1 MKVCLVTGGA
11 GFIGSHLVEA
21 LVARQS
27 QVRVLDDFSTGRQ
40 ENLATVR
47 DRVEIIRGDVA
58 DLELL
63 RVAVRGVQ
71 VIFHQAALASVPRS
85 IADPVATHLACATGT
100 LNVLVAAREAG
111 INRVVYASS
120 SSAYGSTTRRINRE
134 SDPPQPLSPYAAA
147 KLAGEHYCRVFHE
160 VYGLETVCLR
170 YFNVFGPRQPPDSP
184 YSAVIPLFLDA
195 MLAGRSPTVHG
206 DGQQSRDFTYV
217 DNVVL
222 ANLLAAEKDGVGG
235 QVYNIACGQSV
246 SLLDLVALM
255 NQLLGTSLQPIHDA
269 PRPGDVRHSQADV
282 TRARTELGFIP
293 PIDLQEGLRRSLG
306 FYRKEVRD

>member
-1 MKVCLVTGGA
+1 
-11 GFIGSHLVEA
+11 
-21 LVARQS
+21 
-27 QVRVLDDFSTGRQ
+27 
-40 ENLATVR
+40 
-47 DRVEIIRGDVA
+47 
-58 DLELL
+58 
-63 RVAVRGVQ
+63 
-71 VIFHQAALASVPRS
+71 
-85 IADPVATHLACATGT
+85 
-100 LNVLVAAREAG
+100 
-111 INRVVYASS
+111 
-120 SSAYGSTTRRINRE
+120 
-134 SDPPQPLSPYAAA
+134 
-147 KLAGEHYCRVFHE
+147 
-160 VYGLETVCLR
+160 
-170 YFNVFGPRQPPDSP
+170 
-184 YSAVIPLFLDA
+184 VIPLFLDA